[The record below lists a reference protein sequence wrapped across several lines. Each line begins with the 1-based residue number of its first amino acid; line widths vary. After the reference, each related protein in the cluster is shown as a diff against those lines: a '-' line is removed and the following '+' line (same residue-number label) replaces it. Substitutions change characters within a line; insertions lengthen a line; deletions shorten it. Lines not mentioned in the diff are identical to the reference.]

1 MKTIYNDNK
10 IYINLD
16 EVLFIGKD
24 MDAGN
29 IVVFKNNLIV
39 RPEKDVVEI
48 VKDIKKSYNPPV
60 QTTSLPIGRQQ
71 NFFQKLLYCLIPN
84 KLKVEFQNEI
94 FKRELKNENTD

>member
-48 VKDIKKSYNPPV
+48 VKDIKKSYNLPV

-71 NFFQKLLYCLIPN
+71 NIFQKLLY
-84 KLKVEFQNEI
+84 KI
-94 FKRELKNENTD
+94 FMREPKNENTD

>member
-24 MDAGN
+24 MDVGN
-29 IVVFKNNLIV
+29 IVIFKNNLIV
-39 RPEKDVVEI
+39 RPEKDIVEI

-71 NFFQKLLYCLIPN
+71 NIFQKLLY
-84 KLKVEFQNEI
+84 KI
-94 FKRELKNENTD
+94 FMREPKNENTD